1 MRKLWNSNLGRRL
14 SCLALALVM
23 VLSLL
28 PVRASAVTVDR
39 NVEVLT
45 GEATMI
51 VGGSNGDLAF
61 NFEKLELEWYPKD
74 ESVGRNQDGWWIGI
88 RVTMPDGVD
97 PETAA
102 FTTQR
107 FDGAESKKI
116 SFKDARDGENNVIT
130 LWAFIDEETAHTYAN
145 SSSNSYMIYR
155 FYWWKGEENRAQ

>member
-45 GEATMI
+45 GEATMFG
-51 VGGSNGDLAF
+51 GGSNGDVGL

-88 RVTMPDGVD
+88 RVTMPDGAD

-130 LWAFIDEETAHTYAN
+130 LWAYIDEELAHTFAN
-145 SSSNSYMIYR
+145 SSSNSEYNAGR
-155 FYWWKGEENRAQ
+155 R

>member
-1 MRKLWNSNLGRRL
+1 MKKMMM
-14 SCLALALVM
+14 LALALVM

-116 SFKDARDGENNVIT
+116 SFKDARD
-130 LWAFIDEETAHTYAN
+130 
-145 SSSNSYMIYR
+145 
-155 FYWWKGEENRAQ
+155 